1 MLRFR
6 GIIMQMFK
14 KTAILKSPYAK
25 GKQKEKYLMVFLC
38 AFLGM
43 MVAFLPSMIV
53 NKGIFLYYGDFNSQQ
68 MMFYQHANE
77 AVREGAAA
85 WDWGTDLGSNFIGSY
100 SFYLLGSP
108 FFWLS
113 TLFPLK
119 AVPYLIPWLL
129 ALKTAVAALTSYAY
143 IRRFVK
149 NPNASFIGAMLY
161 AFSGF
166 QTYNVFFNHFHDVT
180 AFFPLLLLGFELL
193 TQDHKKGAF
202 ALAVAICATI
212 SYFFFVCEVVFMVIY
227 FFIRCTDKEF
237 KIDLKIFGLLIF
249 EAVVGVMISAAI
261 LIPAVID
268 VFSNPRVSSRLY
280 GLDMVIYSENVRI
293 PRIIQSFFMLS
304 DMPARINI
312 LNSDKARWASMAGY
326 LPMFSMCG
334 VIAFM
339 RTRKKSWLTKMVAVC
354 GIMACVPV
362 LNSIFVMFN
371 SSYYARW
378 YYMPILIMCLMTAKV
393 IDENKADLK
402 KGFVPV
408 VAVCAV
414 FIGIGMLPT
423 QENGKTVYGKVPE
436 YIELYYIQAIV
447 TVLMLIMLFYIIYRL
462 GDNRKNWYRIV
473 NTMTAAA
480 CIICMTSS
488 VIYGAAQG
496 DDNADY
502 IERAINGSDNINMAK
517 LDGDMS
523 GSQNNFYRIDTSEN
537 VDNWCMFW
545 GLSSMR
551 TFHSVVPTSIMD
563 FYSSIGQTRDVASR
577 METKLYPL
585 RGLFSVK
592 YYFKEL
598 SDAQLKG
605 TAQNNPP
612 ETIANLA
619 GFKYVDT
626 QNGFN
631 IYENEYYV
639 PMGFT
644 YDYYT
649 TDGIIQSAQEVHKTN
664 ILMNAVVLD
673 QSQIIKY
680 SDILK
685 KYSYTPSELTADN
698 YKVTCEEKRTHSCYY
713 FKEDT
718 NGFDAK
724 IDLDESK
731 LVFFSVPYEQGWT
744 AEVNGEPAEIEK
756 VSYGFMAVK
765 CPAGDNTITF
775 RYKTAGLAEGKIISA
790 AGWGILLIYVAAGYI
805 YGKKRPEKVLVSI
818 TDEGNA
824 EENSDTGLENSGSD
838 EIQEN
843 VQAEENSRDNE
854 NGSDQ

>member
-14 KTAILKSPYAK
+14 KTAILKSPYDK

-38 AFLGM
+38 AFFGM

-77 AVREGAAA
+77 AVREGATA

-149 NPNASFIGAMLY
+149 KPNASFIGAMLY

-212 SYFFFVCEVVFMVIY
+212 SYFFFVCEVVFTVIY
-227 FFIRCTDKEF
+227 FFLRCTDKEF

-339 RTRKKSWLTKMVAVC
+339 RTRKRSWATKLVAVC

-362 LNSIFVMFN
+362 LNSVFVMFN

-408 VAVCAV
+408 VAVCAI

-462 GDNRKNWYRIV
+462 GENRKNWYRIA

-502 IERAINGSDNINMAK
+502 IERAINGSDNIDMAK

-605 TAQNNPP
+605 TAQNNPS

-649 TDGIIQSAQEVHKTN
+649 TDGIIRSAQEVHKTN

-673 QSQIIKY
+673 QSQVIKY

-685 KYSYTPSELTADN
+685 KYSYAPSELTADN
-698 YKVTCEEKRTHSCYY
+698 YKAACEEKRAHSCYY

-790 AGWGILLIYVAAGYI
+790 AGWGILLIYIAAGYI
-805 YGKKRPEKVLVSI
+805 YSKKHPEKVLISI
-818 TDEGNA
+818 TEEGGS
-824 EENSDTGLENSGSD
+824 EETPDKGSEKSGSD

-843 VQAEENSRDNE
+843 VEAEEN
-854 NGSDQ
+854 GGDQ